1 MAAGLFGAGR
11 LPRPTGLVWAALGL
25 GLLLAPLHR
34 AGGWAMAAA
43 WPAATALALAVGALS
58 GLRRG
63 WREDLRTLVAAL
75 LWYGL
80 FWAVLG
86 LLLAWPMSVL
96 LTRSDL
102 GPVLGLGA
110 ALGLGL
116 SLAWW
121 SWPVFAALAGA
132 GGGLGRVLA
141 EVGERSMAA
150 PTRGLAIAATMLLGL
165 LPLPLLILAG
175 EVQGVWREPL
185 LKLQLVALPLA
196 QILAAWLG
204 AKVSARPHV
213 PAVVPEPPPAAVS
226 PPAPVPET
234 SVEGAHAAEAAAAL
248 CAAAAAGRVDEALR
262 WLERGAPADPLPAPD
277 DRDQRTLPMLAAVL
291 GDLRLL
297 RALIARGVDL
307 NRVHA
312 GVTPLLA
319 ATRDSWHGRADAVVM
334 LLANGA
340 DPRIADAERNTP
352 LHHAARST
360 DPAVAAALLDAG
372 AERDALN
379 AEGHS
384 PLATACAVGN
394 WRLARLLLDSGARP
408 EPEHGVPALLAAA
421 GGEDDA
427 AGVRL
432 LLNYKAR
439 VDARDRAGRT
449 ALLAACADGN
459 VEVAE
464 TLLEAGADRNAH
476 DAEGI
481 TPLLAAAG
489 HGRLA
494 VLRRLASPPPDVAAR
509 DRLGRNALALA
520 CLAENPSPE
529 LLWLLLDLGVDP
541 AQPDAQGRRPLD
553 HAVDAGRWQ
562 LVAVL
567 DPDYPLPSGVHET
580 LQPAADA
587 QPEGEPVERLRRAL
601 QERHF
606 EAAAELLRQTRPGQT
621 GLGQAGLDPGRLAG
635 LLPVFAGD
643 DDADVFAWLL
653 RHGAACDALTDAG
666 GDTPLF
672 ALFDRGGG
680 AQRALEAAL
689 AAGAQ
694 PGGRAGLARYLA
706 RCLAHPPLPGPG
718 QRLALVLLERGA
730 DLSAA
735 VGEGGPLLLAV
746 RLRWQRLR
754 DRLLALGADP
764 NCRDGQGM
772 TALHWA
778 CQLGDLETV
787 QTLIRHGA
795 DPKAPAWD
803 GQTPLGLALAEGDR
817 GLADWLEWPNW
828 PLPRRPLYPAD
839 LPAAAMLGDAPAV
852 ERLLGLDFPVDAT
865 DAQGCTALL
874 RAAGGGHLE
883 LAKRLLAAGA
893 DCERAAQTGATP
905 LSAAVSMGHLEIVR
919 ALLAGG
925 AGVDRPLPGGI
936 TPLMVAAALGLPE
949 MVECLLG
956 AGARIKAR
964 DDAGLTVLHC
974 ACLHLFQARDG
985 QRALAPLDRLLA
997 AGSERDAATEEG
1009 LTPLLM
1015 LLGARAEAGTPCR
1028 EEILLPALERLL
1040 GAGAALRVQDA
1051 RGFGPLHLAA
1061 LHGLPQVVQRLL
1073 RAGADPQSRD
1083 CLGRTPREVAVL
1095 RGFVDVASE
1104 FEPARVSLSMA
1115 RFLREPRE

>member
-1 MAAGLFGAGR
+1 MAAGLFAAGR
-11 LPRPTGLVWAALGL
+11 FPRPTGLVWAALGL

-34 AGGWAMAAA
+34 SGSWAIAAA

-165 LPLPLLILAG
+165 LPLPLLMLAN
-175 EVQGVWREPL
+175 EAQTLWREPL

-196 QILAAWLG
+196 QIMAAWLG
-204 AKVSARPHV
+204 ARVVAKPRGAM
-213 PAVVPEPPPAAVS
+213 PAAEPLLATAAAVS
-226 PPAPVPET
+226 PPVPVPDT
-234 SVEGAHAAEAAAAL
+234 AAASEPASATEASAAL
-248 CAAAAAGRVDEALR
+248 CAAAAAGRVEEAVR
-262 WLERGAPADPLPAPD
+262 WLERGAPADLLPAAD

-312 GVTPLLA
+312 GLTPLLA

-340 DPRIADAERNTP
+340 NPRAADAEGNTP

-372 AERDALN
+372 AERDVLN
-379 AEGHS
+379 AEGYS
-384 PLATACAVGN
+384 PLAIACAVGN
-394 WRLARLLLDSGARP
+394 WRLARLLLDGGARP
-408 EPEHGVPALLAAA
+408 EPEHGVPALVAAA

-439 VDARDRAGRT
+439 VDARDGGGRT
-449 ALLAACADGN
+449 ALLAACAAGN

-476 DAEGI
+476 DLEGL

-494 VLRRLASPPPDVAAR
+494 VLRRLASPPPDVAVR
-509 DRLGRNALALA
+509 DRHGRNALALA
-520 CLAENPSPE
+520 CMAETANPE
-529 LLWLLLDLGVDP
+529 LLRLLLDLGVDP

-567 DPDYPLPSGVHET
+567 DPAYPLPSGVHET
-580 LQPAADA
+580 LLPAAEV
-587 QPEGEPVERLRRAL
+587 QSESEWVERLRLAL
-601 QERHF
+601 HERRF
-606 EAAAELLRQTRPGQT
+606 EAAAELLRQTRP
-621 GLGQAGLDPGRLAG
+621 DPGLLAG
-635 LLPVFAGD
+635 LLLVFAAD
-643 DDADVFAWLL
+643 DDGDVFAWLL
-653 RHGAACDALTDAG
+653 RHGATCDALTDAA

-680 AQRALEAAL
+680 VQRALEAAL

-694 PGGRAGLARYLA
+694 PGGRAGLARFLA
-706 RCLAHPPLPGPG
+706 GCLAHPLLPGPG
-718 QRLALVLLERGA
+718 QRLALALLERGA
-730 DLSAA
+730 DPLAA
-735 VGEGGPLLLAV
+735 VGEGCPLLLAV

-764 NCRDGQGM
+764 NCRDSQGM

-778 CQLGDLETV
+778 CQIGDLETV
-787 QTLIRHGA
+787 QALIRRGA

-828 PLPRRPLYPAD
+828 PLPRRPLCPAD

-852 ERLLGLDFPVDAT
+852 ERLLGMGLAVDAT

-883 LAKRLLAAGA
+883 LVSRLLAAGA

-905 LSAAVSMGHLEIVR
+905 LSAAVSMGHVEIVR

-925 AGVDRPLPGGI
+925 AGVDRTLPGGI
-936 TPLMVAAALGLPE
+936 TPLMVAAALGQPE
-949 MVECLLG
+949 MVDCLLA

-964 DDAGLTVLHC
+964 DEAGLAVLHC
-974 ACLHLFQARDG
+974 TCLHLFQARDG
-985 QRALAPLDRLLA
+985 ERALALLDRLLA
-997 AGSERDAATEEG
+997 AGAERDAATEEG

-1015 LLGARAEAGTPCR
+1015 LLGARAEAGSPCR
-1028 EEILLPALERLL
+1028 EEVLLPALERLL
-1040 GAGAALRVQDA
+1040 RAGVGLRAQDA